1 MIASIILNILIFAGI
16 IGAILWALPKA
27 EQKRIV
33 FRYFTVLS
41 NLLCAASAAAV
52 VIARIAGASTGADP
66 AGAAA
71 AQGWPDAAAGTL
83 PAWVSILKYV
93 GTCAVTVTLLTV
105 FLFLAPSLGSF
116 KDLLQAQ
123 DFLLHFLCPVL
134 AIVSYVF
141 FDQIKMSFGFVLLG
155 TLPVLLYG
163 IYYLYRVV
171 YAPQEKRW
179 EDFYTFNRG
188 GKWPIA
194 FAAMVIAAFV
204 ISVVL
209 RAV

>member
-16 IGAILWALPKA
+16 VGAILWALPKA
-27 EQKRIV
+27 EPKRIL

-41 NLLCAASAAAV
+41 NLLCAVSTAAV
-52 VIARIAGASTGADP
+52 VVARLGGAGDVN
-66 AGAAA
+66 AAV
-71 AQGWPDAAAGTL
+71 GIL
-83 PAWVSILKYV
+83 PAWVSVLKYV

-105 FLFLAPSLGSF
+105 FCFLAPSLGSF

-134 AIVSYVF
+134 AIISYVF

-163 IYYLYRVV
+163 IYYLYRVI
-171 YAPQEKRW
+171 YAPPEKRM

-209 RAV
+209 WAV

>member
-41 NLLCAASAAAV
+41 NLLCAAASAAV
-52 VIARIAGASTGADP
+52 VIARIAGA
-66 AGAAA
+66 
-71 AQGWPDAAAGTL
+71 L

-123 DFLLHFLCPVL
+123 DFLLHCLCPVL

-194 FAAMVIAAFV
+194 FAAMVLAAFV

-209 RAV
+209 WAV

>member
-1 MIASIILNILIFAGI
+1 MTVSIILNILIFAGI
-16 IGAILWALPKA
+16 VGAILWALPKA
-27 EQKRIV
+27 EPKRII

-41 NLLCAASAAAV
+41 NLLCAVSAAAV
-52 VIARIAGASTGADP
+52 VVARLGGAGDVN
-66 AGAAA
+66 AAI
-71 AQGWPDAAAGTL
+71 GVL

-105 FLFLAPSLGSF
+105 FCFLAPSLGSF

-134 AIVSYVF
+134 AIISYVF

-163 IYYLYRVV
+163 IYYLYRVI
-171 YAPQEKRW
+171 YAPPEKRM

-194 FAAMVIAAFV
+194 FAAMLIGAFV
-204 ISVVL
+204 ISVIL
-209 RAV
+209 WAV

>member
-1 MIASIILNILIFAGI
+1 M
-16 IGAILWALPKA
+16 
-27 EQKRIV
+27 
-33 FRYFTVLS
+33 
-41 NLLCAASAAAV
+41 
-52 VIARIAGASTGADP
+52 
-66 AGAAA
+66 
-71 AQGWPDAAAGTL
+71 
-83 PAWVSILKYV
+83 
-93 GTCAVTVTLLTV
+93 
-105 FLFLAPSLGSF
+105 
-116 KDLLQAQ
+116 
-123 DFLLHFLCPVL
+123 
-134 AIVSYVF
+134 
-141 FDQIKMSFGFVLLG
+141 LLG

>member
-52 VIARIAGASTGADP
+52 VIARITG
-66 AGAAA
+66 AA

-83 PAWVSILKYV
+83 PAWVSVFKYV

-123 DFLLHFLCPVL
+123 DFLLHCLCPVL

-209 RAV
+209 WAV

>member
-1 MIASIILNILIFAGI
+1 MIASIVLNIIIFVGI

-27 EQKRIV
+27 DPKRVV

-52 VIARIAGASTGADP
+52 VIARIAG
-66 AGAAA
+66 AA